1 MLHSEIDEICY
12 EFEGDIAEA
21 ITDKGTQKE

>member
-21 ITDKGTQKE
+21 ITDKGR